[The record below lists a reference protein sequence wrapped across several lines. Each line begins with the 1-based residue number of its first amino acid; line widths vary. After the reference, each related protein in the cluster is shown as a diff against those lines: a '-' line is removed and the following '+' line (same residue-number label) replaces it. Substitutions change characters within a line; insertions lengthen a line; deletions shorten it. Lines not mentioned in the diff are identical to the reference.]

1 MGAER
6 TVGAEPGRAVRRGFL
21 FAPLVLLA
29 LGSGALY
36 SRGSQGRS
44 NRLLRVFGL
53 RWEDLRFPGQWY
65 RIFTSPYVQS
75 AGDLGFSLL
84 VLLALFVLSE
94 YRFGT
99 KRTIVTFVLTDV
111 LSSLLILIVLR
122 ALELR
127 GWAWASVIHER
138 DGGASSGSIGV
149 AVALIAST
157 TRRWL
162 RRSMAMLLAITLLV
176 SLVWSRELA
185 DRQHVIAALAGF
197 GLVAG
202 ERRARRLPDGKFA
215 GADPSQIPE
224 EFHGGAAVRPKR
236 GRGRQEHR

>member
-1 MGAER
+1 MRGAEP
-6 TVGAEPGRAVRRGFL
+6 TVGAEPGRAPRHRFL

-29 LGSGALY
+29 LGLGAMY
-36 SRGSQGRS
+36 SRGSEGRS
-44 NRLLRVFGL
+44 NRLMLVFGL
-53 RWEDLRFPGQWY
+53 RWEDLRLPGQWY
-65 RIFTSPYVQS
+65 RIFTSPYVQP

-157 TRRWL
+157 TWRWL
-162 RRSMAMLLAITLLV
+162 RRSMATLLAVALLV

-185 DRQHVIAALAGF
+185 DRQHVIAALVGL

-202 ERRARRLPDGKFA
+202 ERRAARRGSDKKSNSCGVPL
-215 GADPSQIPE
+215 AD
-224 EFHGGAAVRPKR
+224 
-236 GRGRQEHR
+236 